1 MESVISALIGLVG
14 VVVGSLL
21 APWLSQRNEAL
32 RLKTE
37 ARRKLIDDARDYVS
51 SKQFGV
57 ANFSGKH
64 FYLSLMGALSPDL
77 IREVESFR
85 GSEQEDPTEAR
96 ERLRKEVLKQ
106 LAEIERRWNLI

>member
-1 MESVISALIGLVG
+1 MESIVSAIIGLVG

-21 APWLSQRNEAL
+21 APWLSQRNETL
-32 RLKTE
+32 RLKTQ

-57 ANFSGKH
+57 SNFASKP
-64 FYLSLMGALSPDL
+64 FYLSLMDRLPSTLVAE
-77 IREVESFR
+77 IESFR
-85 GSEQEDPTEAR
+85 GSEKDDPVEAR

-106 LAEIERRWNLI
+106 LATIERKWELI